1 MRIIRLL
8 KSILIP
14 TLGISTIGTIAFV
27 STSCSCAI
35 EFHVTSVELNE
46 TSATL
51 FVGETY
57 TLVATVLPENAT
69 DKSVT
74 WSSSHPNIATVDQN
88 GIVIAVRPGD
98 ATITV
103 KTNDGNKTATCVVK
117 VSERTIHV
125 TSVELNET
133 YSTLFVGEIE
143 TLKATVLPENATD
156 KSVTWSSSHPNI
168 ATVDQNGIVTAVR
181 PGDATITVKTN
192 DGNKT
197 ATCAVSVTTPYVVVI
212 ANADSTLTLN
222 NLGNS
227 NPDLQYSTD
236 GTSWSQYSSYL
247 SINEGQ
253 TLYLKGN
260 NPNGWSTSDS
270 NKTYFSITGD
280 VSISGNIMGLLDNGA
295 KTGEEGDII
304 DIPCSYCFFDLFRNS
319 TGITSVSGDFLPAE
333 SLTNRCY
340 SYMFSGCKSLI
351 TAPELP
357 ATTLTNYCYAYMFQL
372 CTSLITAPE
381 LPAESLAE
389 RCYAYMF
396 MGCTSLK
403 SAPELPATSLSV
415 SCYNGIFFGCESLNW
430 IKIGYEGN
438 YDVNYFNSWV
448 SGVASSGTFYYN
460 GSQTPQDF
468 QLPSGWNKY

>member
-46 TSATL
+46 TSA
-51 FVGETY
+51 
-57 TLVATVLPENAT
+57 
-69 DKSVT
+69 
-74 WSSSHPNIATVDQN
+74 
-88 GIVIAVRPGD
+88 
-98 ATITV
+98 
-103 KTNDGNKTATCVVK
+103 
-117 VSERTIHV
+117 
-125 TSVELNET
+125 
-133 YSTLFVGEIE
+133 TLFVGEIE

-192 DGNKT
+192 DGDKT

-357 ATTLTNYCYAYMFQL
+357 A
-372 CTSLITAPE
+372 
-381 LPAESLAE
+381 ESLAE